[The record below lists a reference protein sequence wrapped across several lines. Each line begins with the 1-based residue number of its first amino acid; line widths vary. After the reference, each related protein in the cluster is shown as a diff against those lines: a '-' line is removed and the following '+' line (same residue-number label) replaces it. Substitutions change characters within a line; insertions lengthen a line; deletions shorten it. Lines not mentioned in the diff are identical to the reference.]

1 VEVLGNGNLSSTGP
15 IVLLMAKRER
25 AENRVLVVDDSPVY
39 QHLIAAH
46 LREWGFEVVPATDG
60 AKAWDILR
68 RPGSP
73 VLALLDWV
81 MPGMDGVELCRK
93 LRTDAGREDY
103 VYTILLTAKNS
114 RADLLKAMEAG
125 VDDFLGKP
133 FDELELK
140 ARLLVGKRI
149 VALQE
154 ELISTR
160 EGMRTAATYDALT
173 GLLNRRE
180 IVACLSRELARAYRK
195 KHPLTVILA
204 DLDYFKRIN
213 DQYGHLIGD
222 EVLKLVAHDLMS
234 GVRAYD
240 RVGRYGGEEFLIVLP
255 NCDLI
260 SAFTR
265 ADKIRALVSNK
276 AIPAGTATTNITLS
290 MGLAVAD
297 GLSIVEPAKL
307 LQQADLGLY
316 KAKHNGRNR
325 VEQVDAPE
333 PLRSR

>member
-1 VEVLGNGNLSSTGP
+1 MSKT
-15 IVLLMAKRER
+15 AKP
-25 AENRVLVVDDSPVY
+25 ENRVLVVDDSPVY

-46 LREWGFEVVPATDG
+46 LREWGFEIVSAHDG
-60 AKAWDILR
+60 KQAWEILR
-68 RPGSP
+68 RPGAP

-93 LRTDAGREDY
+93 LRNQESREGY

-149 VALQE
+149 VALQQ
-154 ELISTR
+154 ELIAAR
-160 EGMRTAATYDALT
+160 EAMRTAATYDGLT
-173 GLLNRRE
+173 GLLNRGE
-180 IVACLSRELARAYRK
+180 IVECLQRELSRGHRE
-195 KHPLTVILA
+195 KHPVSVILA

-213 DQYGHLIGD
+213 DQYGHLVGD
-222 EVLKLVAHDLMS
+222 EVLKEVSHRLTA

-240 RVGRYGGEEFLIVLP
+240 RVGRYGGEEFLLVLP

-260 SAFTR
+260 SAFSR
-265 ADKIRALVSNK
+265 ADELRGLVSRK
-276 AIPAGTATTNITLS
+276 AIQAGSVATSITMS

-297 GLSIVEPAKL
+297 GRSVPEPEKL
-307 LQQADLGLY
+307 LHQADVGLY
-316 KAKHNGRNR
+316 KAKQSGRNR
-325 VEQVDAPE
+325 VEQVDENE
-333 PLRSR
+333 PVHSARSF